1 MNNQDKDRHKASFH
15 RAIVTLLIFA
25 AFLLTPLVGDYC
37 LREHETASASASSR
51 SHIILQSTYCCYF
64 CIPFLLIF
72 TLI

>member
-1 MNNQDKDRHKASFH
+1 MTNNQDKDCHKASFH

-51 SHIILQSTYCCYF
+51 SHIYYRVPIVVIFVY
-64 CIPFLLIF
+64 PFF
-72 TLI
+72 